1 MPVCPTN
8 PTRPNSR
15 GNTKTIP
22 TTERRARHHSAATN
36 HLRGPVPPPLTR
48 PASLPPL
55 LPRATSLW
63 GVWGPPIPRY
73 LRLTPRP
80 ACVCA
85 RVSLTARGVFV
96 CVRAC
101 VRASR
106 RRVHLP
112 VRLQRAASEAPRG
125 PLGRAAPRAAA
136 LGVVRR
142 CAARPPPRR
151 HVALGGGGQRSRRAE
166 GFDRQKV
173 VARQRSRKAK
183 PLPFT
188 SHSSRGG
195 ACSCGPNGG
204 ASCDR
209 LCDRTAFSRRGT
221 NDDGWMMDG

>member
-112 VRLQRAASEAPRG
+112 VRLQRAAPEAPRG
-125 PLGRAAPRAAA
+125 PFGRAAPRAAA

-142 CAARPPPRR
+142 CVARPPPRR
-151 HVALGGGGQRSRRAE
+151 HVAPGGEKGGGGGHGAQKGLIGRRSWRDRDRARPNR
-166 GFDRQKV
+166 F
-173 VARQRSRKAK
+173 
-183 PLPFT
+183 PLPPIP
-188 SHSSRGG
+188 R
-195 ACSCGPNGG
+195 AVVR
-204 ASCDR
+204 AR
-209 LCDRTAFSRRGT
+209 AVRTAAPRATDFAIELLSRAAEPT
-221 NDDGWMMDG
+221 MMDG